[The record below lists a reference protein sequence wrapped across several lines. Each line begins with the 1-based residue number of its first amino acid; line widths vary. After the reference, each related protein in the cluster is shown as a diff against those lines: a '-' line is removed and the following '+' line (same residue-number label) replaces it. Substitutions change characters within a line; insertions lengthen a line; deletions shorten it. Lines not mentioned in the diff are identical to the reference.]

1 MKSKSQLLKVVFTVI
16 FVAVC
21 CIAPFLAILL
31 TGICLPPQF
40 SLTWYGAFADMYDNL
55 KSAEGKR
62 IIIVGNS
69 NVAFGSDSALIE
81 ELLKEGGLDYSVCNF
96 GLYGSLGTKMMLE
109 VAAGEAREGDIL
121 ILAPELSSQF
131 VSTYF
136 SAKEAWY
143 ALDGDMSLFFAFDRE
158 EQGMLAGA
166 YTEYVA
172 QKYEYFRS
180 GEPAAPSGIYA
191 RASFDENCD
200 LKNYERQNN
209 VMPGGCDANN
219 PLSLDI
225 SLFTP
230 DFVAYA
236 NECAAELQKRGAALC
251 FSYAPMN
258 ASAFSGERGDKVFQR
273 GVAELFDFPVI
284 SQVGDYIMEE
294 GWFYD
299 NNFHLNSAGMT
310 VRSVQ
315 LVNDIK
321 NLLGNTTKTDYPL
334 PSMPVIPDP
343 DIEGEGN
350 NTDKDCFTYELVDG
364 RYTVTGLTE
373 EGLGKSQLTIPY
385 QVDGIYIDSFTA
397 EVFAG
402 NDRVEKITIQD
413 NISLLP
419 DGAFSGCSS
428 LKGIYLE
435 HSAPG
440 DISVGYGLFDGTPG
454 ALTVYLPRDVLSLF
468 TNNYFW
474 GRYAERLAAY

>member
-81 ELLKEGGLDYSVCNF
+81 DLLKEGGLDYSVCNF

-143 ALDGDMSLFFAFDRE
+143 ALDGDMSLFFAFGRE

-236 NECAAELQKRGAALC
+236 NECAAELQKRGAMMC

-258 ASAFSGERGDKVFQR
+258 ASVFSGNRR
-273 GVAELFDFPVI
+273 RCI
-284 SQVGDYIMEE
+284 
-294 GWFYD
+294 
-299 NNFHLNSAGMT
+299 
-310 VRSVQ
+310 
-315 LVNDIK
+315 
-321 NLLGNTTKTDYPL
+321 
-334 PSMPVIPDP
+334 
-343 DIEGEGN
+343 
-350 NTDKDCFTYELVDG
+350 G
-364 RYTVTGLTE
+364 R
-373 EGLGKSQLTIPY
+373 
-385 QVDGIYIDSFTA
+385 
-397 EVFAG
+397 
-402 NDRVEKITIQD
+402 
-413 NISLLP
+413 
-419 DGAFSGCSS
+419 
-428 LKGIYLE
+428 
-435 HSAPG
+435 
-440 DISVGYGLFDGTPG
+440 
-454 ALTVYLPRDVLSLF
+454 
-468 TNNYFW
+468 
-474 GRYAERLAAY
+474 